1 MLALGQEN
9 PCLPAVVLTP
19 ARPWREPLSRPMMVN
34 DHHIEVRD
42 DRAADLRTEGT
53 NVSTMHRHIAV
64 TVADACVGDLR
75 RAASPGAANPPP
87 LPACRPSTL
96 AAP

>member
-1 MLALGQEN
+1 
-9 PCLPAVVLTP
+9 
-19 ARPWREPLSRPMMVN
+19 MMVT

-42 DRAADLRTEGT
+42 DRAADLRAEGT

-64 TVADACVGDLR
+64 TVADAYVGDL